1 MDVVKL
7 AGGRT
12 PLDIGP
18 VPLGWIAGRPQIRA
32 HAEISRSKHQLTRAF
47 KFHITW
53 SPGPTVVVDIW
64 AIVVVSVN
72 EEVGILRC
80 TLVASWKSLGR
91 ALVLAHA
98 IAVLLGIIVE
108 LVVA

>member
-1 MDVVKL
+1 M
-7 AGGRT
+7 
-12 PLDIGP
+12 
-18 VPLGWIAGRPQIRA
+18 
-32 HAEISRSKHQLTRAF
+32 
-47 KFHITW
+47 

-98 IAVLLGIIVE
+98 VAVLLGIIVE

>member
-32 HAEISRSKHQLTRAF
+32 HAEISRTKHQLTRAF
-47 KFHITW
+47 KFQ